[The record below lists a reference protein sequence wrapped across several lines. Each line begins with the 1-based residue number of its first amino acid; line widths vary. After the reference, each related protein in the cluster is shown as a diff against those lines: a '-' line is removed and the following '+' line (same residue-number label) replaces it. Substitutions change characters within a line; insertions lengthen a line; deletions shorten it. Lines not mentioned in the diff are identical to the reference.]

1 MKDTVDK
8 CLAFCQAMA
17 KTSQK
22 FSFSFT
28 IGKDTYNFSTFDQR
42 REVPAR
48 QGGDLKKA
56 ASGQLNRRQKR
67 AADPVVRQKAAAHA
81 AAAEEDVT
89 AAEQAT
95 AAAAD
100 KATAATNGEA
110 EAAEEA
116 IKLPSPERVRASST
130 ATRDMSLVLTPEKAD
145 TRDEPCTTGE
155 EGNNSPGCMF
165 VLKESM
171 VHDPDIQIAN
181 QDELDRLGEIIEK
194 TGNCHFCD
202 FHCPNPLRGPNNIW
216 NHIEEHHTSAF
227 DWFA

>member
-1 MKDTVDK
+1 MKDTIDK
-8 CLAFCQAMA
+8 CLAFCQVMA
-17 KTSQK
+17 KTNQK
-22 FSFSFT
+22 FSLSFT
-28 IGKDTYNFSTFDQR
+28 IGKATFNFSTFEQR
-42 REVPAR
+42 RKVPAR
-48 QGGDLKKA
+48 QDSDLKKA

-81 AAAEEDVT
+81 AAAEEATT

-95 AAAAD
+95 AAAAE
-100 KATAATNGEA
+100 KSTAATSGEG

-116 IKLPSPERVRASST
+116 LLPSPERVRASST

-145 TRDEPCTTGE
+145 TRNEPCTTGE
-155 EGNNSPGCMF
+155 EGMNSPGCMF

-171 VHDPDIQIAN
+171 DHDPDIQIAN

-202 FHCPNPLRGPNNIW
+202 FHCLNPLRGPNNIW
-216 NHIEEHHTSAF
+216 THIEEHHTSAY